1 MALPLS
7 PENNLGR
14 EEKFEQLERILQSR
28 ALQGSESL
36 KAFLRFVVQKALDGQ
51 NTHLKEYTIATEV
64 FGRSSSYDPRV
75 DSVVRVQA
83 GRLRTKIQEYY
94 ATEGK
99 DDRVIIDLPK
109 GHYYPV
115 FSSIAVKR
123 EPLVLAAMQAEEATE
138 SPAPANVLQSSGAHI
153 EESPVRPASVLTK
166 YAYLTIAALAILSV
180 ALGVAALNY
189 RAKAHSRA
197 SQLALLAETSP
208 GLQPWA
214 APLWGNFL
222 NAPEPVLIAY
232 SNTLFRGRAETGMKV
247 LKPYDAS
254 GQTAPPAA
262 ATPDPSTPAEN
273 GPTITDHYTGVGE
286 VMGVYLLGN
295 FLRDVNHSFKVKRS
309 LLMTWDDFKTDN
321 IIMLGSPAENFLLR
335 DFPQRQDFVFK
346 MLMDDKNKRRWGI
359 ANLRPR
365 AGEQETYMSKEEGSS
380 TSQFVED
387 YATVSIL
394 KGLDEKHRLLIL
406 AGITTFGTHAAVE
419 YVTKPEYVKEL
430 ISRLNTSVDVNKPVL
445 PSNYQVLLKVQVKDS
460 IPVQIFYVTHHVLD

>member
-1 MALPLS
+1 MALPIS
-7 PENNLGR
+7 PDNNLGR

-51 NTHLKEYTIATEV
+51 NTNLKEYTIATEV

-99 DDRVIIDLPK
+99 DDRIIIDLPK

-123 EPLVLAAMQAEEATE
+123 EPLVLAAMQAEEATD
-138 SPAPANVLQSSGAHI
+138 SPAPANVLRSSDARA
-153 EESPVRPASVLTK
+153 EELTARPPSILTK
-166 YAYLTIAALAILSV
+166 PAYLTIGVLAILSA
-180 ALGVAALNY
+180 ALAVAALNY

-197 SQLALLAETSP
+197 SQLASLAEASP
-208 GLQPWA
+208 GLQSWA
-214 APLWGNFL
+214 APLWGDFL
-222 NAPEPVLIAY
+222 NAPEPILIAY

-247 LKPYDAS
+247 LKSYDDA
-254 GQTAPPAA
+254 GQTASPVPAAQDTPPAQ
-262 ATPDPSTPAEN
+262 N

-286 VMGVYLLGN
+286 VMGVYLLGD
-295 FLRDVNHSFKVKRS
+295 FLRGGDHSFNVKRS
-309 LLMTWDDFKTDN
+309 LLMTWDDFRTDN

-335 DFPQRQDFVFK
+335 DFPQQQDFVFK
-346 MLMDDKNKRRWGI
+346 MLTDNKDKLRYGI
-359 ANLRPR
+359 ANLRSQP
-365 AGEQETYMSKEEGSS
+365 GEQAAYMSKEMGSS

-387 YATVSIL
+387 YATVSML
-394 KGLDEKHRLLIL
+394 KGLDENRRLLIL

-430 ISRLNTSVDVNKPVL
+430 ISRLNTSSDPNKPIL

-460 IPVQIFYVTHHVLD
+460 IPVQISYVTHHVLD